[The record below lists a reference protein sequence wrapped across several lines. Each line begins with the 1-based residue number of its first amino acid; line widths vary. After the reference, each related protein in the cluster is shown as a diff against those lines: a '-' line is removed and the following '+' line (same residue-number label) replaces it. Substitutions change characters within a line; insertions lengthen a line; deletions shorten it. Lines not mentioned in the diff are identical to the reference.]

1 MKYRHDY
8 SLSLG
13 KTIQRIK
20 QTFVGCSIQA
30 TTGMGNRHRK
40 LLLSFLMGVLLIL
53 VTPKLTLTQAATN
66 ENIVFPSGADVVN
79 VKEAPYFAKGDGVT
93 DDTTALQNA
102 ISENRLKQIYIPNG
116 TYLVSDTVDISEG
129 SNIINKRFFIQGQS
143 QAGTI
148 LKLKDNTSRFGGGA
162 SPTPVLKC
170 ASGGGAATAFRNMI
184 RNITVDTGQGN
195 PEAIGL
201 RFSANNYGVVEHV
214 TLRSSDSNH
223 IGDTGLELSGGP
235 LLVKNV
241 AIDGFD
247 TGLAY
252 TGALYSATVD
262 GLTLSNQ
269 GVYGIYNKRQVLSIR
284 NLVSDNSVPAIK
296 NDSGG
301 YPAHGLLT
309 LVGATLNGGAANQ
322 SAIENTHDGGLY
334 VRDLTA
340 NGYQY
345 AISNK
350 VDSVQT
356 HQVSPVNEFV
366 SHPILSAFNSP
377 QTSLGLPIEETPES
391 VWDPLDDWAV
401 VDGAAQKDDTAVIQA
416 AIDSGKTTIYF
427 PKDTYKVSST
437 IEIRGNV
444 QRLLGVGAAKIEAI
458 GNLEDSTDAV
468 FRIVDGAA
476 PVVIIE
482 NFESDLGKAFGFEHA
497 SSRTL
502 VLKHLGMGGYRNLVS
517 GNQLFIENVSGWRWY
532 FKDQQ
537 VWATQLNPEA
547 SSESGRI
554 NIENDG
560 ADLWLM
566 GVKTERD
573 VPVIT
578 TKNGGRTELLGG
590 FLYGN
595 RGIPNGTVGFLNN
608 ESSQSL
614 VFAGYNSSYKPYIRD
629 IRGGVTKD
637 VNSSDMYAMKYG
649 KMSPLFVGYE
659 AGQASPSSTAS
670 SQPSTGSSSSTY
682 DPSVC
687 PAGTTFQALNSGV
700 VIFCKGCRKL

>member
-1 MKYRHDY
+1 MKYRRDDT
-8 SLSLG
+8 LSLG
-13 KTIQRIK
+13 KTVQRLK
-20 QTFVGCSIQA
+20 QTFLGCSIQA
-30 TTGMGNRHRK
+30 ITGMGGRYRK
-40 LLLSFLMGVLLIL
+40 LLLSFLMGILFIL
-53 VTPKLTLTQAATN
+53 VTPALTLTQSVPY
-66 ENIVFPSGADVVN
+66 ENIIFPSGADVVN
-79 VKEAPYFAKGDGVT
+79 VKEAPYFAKGNGVT
-93 DDTTALQNA
+93 DDTAALQRA
-102 ISENRLKQIYIPNG
+102 ISENRLKQIYLPNG

-129 SNIINKRFFIQGQS
+129 PKIINKRFFIQGQS

-148 LKLKDNTSRFGGGA
+148 LKLKDNTNRFGGGA
-162 SPTPVLKC
+162 SPIPVLKC
-170 ASGGGAATAFRNMI
+170 ASGGGSATAFRNMI

-195 PEAIGL
+195 AKAIGL
-201 RFSANNYGVVEHV
+201 RFSANNYGVVEDV

-223 IGDTGLELSGGP
+223 VGYRGLELIGGP

-241 AIDGFD
+241 TIDGFD

-252 TGALYSATVD
+252 TGALYSAAVD
-262 GLTLSNQ
+262 GLNLSNQ
-269 GVYGIYNKRQVLSIR
+269 RVYGIYNKRQILSIR
-284 NLVSDNSVPAIK
+284 NLVSNNSVPAIK

-309 LVGATLNGGAANQ
+309 LVGATLNGGGANQ
-322 SAIENTHDGGLY
+322 SAIDNTRDGGLY
-334 VRDLTA
+334 VRDLTT

-345 AISNK
+345 AISSQ
-350 VDSVQT
+350 VDGVQT
-356 HQVSPVNEFV
+356 NQVSPVNEFV
-366 SHPILSAFNSP
+366 SHPVLSTFNSP
-377 QTSLGLPIEETPES
+377 QTSLGLSIVETPES
-391 VWDPLDDWAV
+391 VWDPLADWAIV
-401 VDGAAQKDDTAVIQA
+401 NGATQNDDTAVIQA

-427 PKDTYKVSST
+427 PRDTYKVSST

-444 QRLLGVGAAKIEAI
+444 QRLLGIGAAKIEAI
-458 GNLEDSTDAV
+458 GNLEVSNNAV

-476 PVVIIE
+476 PVVTIE
-482 NFESDLGKAFGFEHA
+482 NFESELGNAFGFEHA

-560 ADLWLM
+560 ADLWIM
-566 GVKTERD
+566 GLKTERD

-637 VNSSDMYAMKYG
+637 VNSGDLYPIKYG

-659 AGQASPSSTAS
+659 SVQASPSSAAS
-670 SQPSTGSSSSTY
+670 SQPSTGSSSSNY
-682 DPSVC
+682 SPNVC
-687 PAGTTFQALNSGV
+687 PAGTTFQALNSGY
-700 VIFCKGCRKL
+700 ICL